1 MYDKL
6 KGLMKENH
14 ITQAELAEILN
25 MTVSTLNFKLNGKS
39 DFTLKQGKKISELFG
54 KPIDEIFFT
63 CEISKMKINVS
74 A

>member
-14 ITQAELAEILN
+14 ITQTELAEVLN
-25 MTVSTLNFKLNGKS
+25 ITVSTLNFKLNGKS
-39 DFTLKQGKKISELFG
+39 DFTIKEAKKISQLFD

-63 CEISKMKINVS
+63 CEISNMKINVS

>member
-14 ITQAELAEILN
+14 ITQVELAQILN

-39 DFTLKQGKKISELFG
+39 DFTIKEGKNFRI
-54 KPIDEIFFT
+54 IW
-63 CEISKMKINVS
+63 
-74 A
+74 

>member
-14 ITQAELAEILN
+14 ITQNELAEILG

-39 DFTLKQGKKISELFG
+39 DFTIREGKKISELFD

-63 CEISKMKINVS
+63 FEISKMKINTS
-74 A
+74 I